1 MFPMFGLDKVAAQ
14 AIGVVALLVFLVG
27 GYYWWAH
34 SIRTEALQEWNQ
46 KQIEQVQKEQRE
58 LIRDLTE
65 VAKNQKTLLEEM
77 SKQSEM
83 LDKKFS
89 DLETYLNSKQVAVKY
104 KGTKS
109 SDVLQRTFKEL
120 GRN

>member
-1 MFPMFGLDKVAAQ
+1 MFGLDKVAAQ
-14 AIGVVALLVFLVG
+14 AIGVVILLVVLTG
-27 GYYWWAH
+27 GYYWWKH
-34 SIRTEALQEWNQ
+34 SIKAEALAEWNQ

-58 LIRDLTE
+58 LIQDLTE
-65 VAKNQKTLLEEM
+65 VAKNQKTLLDEM
-77 SKQSEM
+77 AKQSEM

-104 KGTKS
+104 RGTKS